1 MSQTTLNQIN
11 SRPAVML
18 ISGASSG
25 IGAATAR
32 LFGKEGYNLILAAR
46 RLDKLQEVSQD
57 INNSGG
63 NAISVKADLA
73 RQEDIENLVKI
84 TFSQY
89 GYLDILFNNAGFG
102 RIDWLENLAPQED
115 IIAQLDV
122 NLTGLILLS
131 RAVLPYMIQRKKGHI
146 INMSSIA
153 GLLAAP
159 TYSIYAAGKYGV
171 RGFSTALRREVGIY
185 NIQVSVLYPGGVS
198 TEFGQKAR
206 IRRRTGVTTPGRLKL
221 TPEEVAK
228 AVSKLVM
235 KPRHNLVIPWQ
246 MNYIV
251 LINMLAPWLVDW
263 ITRKFFVEPERLK

>member
-57 INNSGG
+57 IKNSGG
-63 NAISVKADLA
+63 NAISVKTDLT

-122 NLTGLILLS
+122 NLTGLILLC

-153 GLLAAP
+153 GILAAP
-159 TYSIYAAGKYGV
+159 TYSIYAASKYGV
-171 RGFSTALRREVGIY
+171 RGFSNALRREVGIY

-198 TEFGQKAR
+198 TEFGRKAR
-206 IRRRTGVTTPGRLKL
+206 IRRKTGVTTPGRLKL
-221 TPEEVAK
+221 TPEEVAE
-228 AVSKLVM
+228 AVSKLVR
-235 KPRHNLVIPWQ
+235 KPRRNLIIPWQ

-251 LINMLAPWLVDW
+251 LISMLAPWLVDW
-263 ITRKFFVEPERLK
+263 ITRKYFVEPERLK

>member
-198 TEFGQKAR
+198 TEFGKKAR
-206 IRRRTGVTTPGRLKL
+206 IRRKTGVTTPGRLKL

>member
-228 AVSKLVM
+228 AVAKLVR

-246 MNYIV
+246 MNYFV

>member
-1 MSQTTLNQIN
+1 
-11 SRPAVML
+11 VML

-63 NAISVKADLA
+63 NAISVKTDLA

-102 RIDWLENLAPQED
+102 RIDWLENLTPQED

-206 IRRRTGVTTPGRLKL
+206 IRRKTGVTTPGRLKL

-228 AVSKLVM
+228 AVSKLVR

>member
-57 INNSGG
+57 INKSGG
-63 NAISVKADLA
+63 NAISVKTDLT

-84 TFSQY
+84 TFSHY

-102 RIDWLENLAPQED
+102 RIDWLENLAPQKD

-122 NLTGLILLS
+122 NLTGLILLC

-153 GLLAAP
+153 GILAAP
-159 TYSIYAAGKYGV
+159 TYSIYAASKYGV
-171 RGFSTALRREVGIY
+171 RGFSNALRREVGIY
-185 NIQVSVLYPGGVS
+185 NIQVSVLYPGGVR
-198 TEFGQKAR
+198 TEFGRKAR
-206 IRRRTGVTTPGRLKL
+206 IMRKTGVTTPGRLKL
-221 TPEEVAK
+221 TPEEVAE
-228 AVSKLVM
+228 AVSKLVR
-235 KPRHNLVIPWQ
+235 KPRRNLIIPWQ

-251 LINMLAPWLVDW
+251 LISMLAPWLVDW
-263 ITRKFFVEPERLK
+263 ITRKYFVEPERLK

>member
-63 NAISVKADLA
+63 NAISVKTDLA

-102 RIDWLENLAPQED
+102 RIDWLENLTPQED

-206 IRRRTGVTTPGRLKL
+206 IRRKTGVTTPGRLKL

-228 AVSKLVM
+228 AVSKLVR